1 MKCQVC
7 SKGFE
12 PRHPRARF
20 CSSRCRVL
28 AWHGRR
34 AKIQA
39 DREAKALSALSRAVE
54 AIQEAREALA
64 GKE

>member
-12 PRHPRARF
+12 PKHPRARF

-28 AWHGRR
+28 AWHERR

-39 DREAKALSALSRAVE
+39 DREGRVRMLLVE
-54 AIQEAREALA
+54 ALRVLEGREGAD
-64 GKE
+64 